1 MSEYKRNMYF
11 CEICVAQSVQR
22 LGYGLDDRGSTPGRL
37 KNGIFFLLHRV
48 QTGSVVNPASFSV
61 GKTAGGVKLTSHL
74 RLAPKLRMRGTTSP
88 FTHISSWRSA

>member
-1 MSEYKRNMYF
+1 
-11 CEICVAQSVQR
+11 
-22 LGYGLDDRGSTPGRL
+22 
-37 KNGIFFLLHRV
+37 
-48 QTGSVVNPASFSV
+48 VVNPASFSV